1 MTNSIGELEK
11 DANCIFVIGSN
22 TTENHPVIGMKIKQ
36 NKLYNGAKLIVAD
49 PRRTDLAEI
58 ADVYMPHLPGSDVA
72 LVNAMMNVIISE
84 GLADEAQ

>member
-1 MTNSIGELEK
+1 
-11 DANCIFVIGSN
+11 
-22 TTENHPVIGMKIKQ
+22 MKIKQ

-84 GLADEAQ
+84 GLADEAFIAEHTEGYGSHGGSGTEIQP